1 MTLLLMAVAI
11 IHIEHYQKTMKI
23 NALKT
28 DILILHS
35 QLAGANLHGENGWNR
50 YELANR
56 RALASDNQVMNLMIK
71 GK

>member
-1 MTLLLMAVAI
+1 
-11 IHIEHYQKTMKI
+11 
-23 NALKT
+23 
-28 DILILHS
+28 LILHS